1 MWSEVTFSFLDGNK
15 FGMMKNDEKQSKTMK
30 TLKNNEKRR
39 KTKKT
44 MKNNKKD
51 EIRTFVVN

>member
-1 MWSEVTFSFLDGNK
+1 
-15 FGMMKNDEKQSKTMK
+15 MMKNDEKQSKTMK
-30 TLKNNEKRR
+30 TLKNGEKTMKNDEKQR
-39 KTKKT
+39 KT

>member
-1 MWSEVTFSFLDGNK
+1 
-15 FGMMKNDEKQSKTMK
+15 MMKNDEKQSKTMK